1 MSIFITSCDSYKMT
15 ESKAVNRQNT
25 AWKRNHRMAQEMK
38 IMLTIVEIRVQKLT
52 NKIAPKMSTKL
63 RSMYNKLITPLWLQL
78 FTLQY
83 LRQII
88 PWHVQLLIS
97 WCSSQLIP
105 RRKQATPYPPSQNVS
120 LLKSEHEEG
129 SCPKQ

>member
-1 MSIFITSCDSYKMT
+1 
-15 ESKAVNRQNT
+15 
-25 AWKRNHRMAQEMK
+25 MAQEMK

-88 PWHVQLLIS
+88 PWMYMYLIGD
-97 WCSSQLIP
+97 
-105 RRKQATPYPPSQNVS
+105 AEVS
-120 LLKSEHEEG
+120 
-129 SCPKQ
+129 